1 MANKYFN
8 KKAFLKACNQV
19 AKNQDK
25 ALDAMVMMEATA
37 NEVATNI
44 EVANKELKD
53 EIRRAHEAMY
63 ASL

>member
-25 ALDAMVMMEATA
+25 ALDAIMMEATA

-44 EVANKELKD
+44 EIANKKLKD
-53 EIRRAHEAMY
+53 EVRKAHEAMY
-63 ASL
+63 AS